1 MVEDGVVDCVSSDVL
16 EDPAYSVPV
25 ALPAP
30 SGVGWLRGAVA
41 RFSEGDDHLRR
52 RALVVDVIDRLGLVS
67 YDGTPTTSLLAAL
80 GLPADL
86 EADVALVAAAYQ
98 PHLPQSEE
106 ADLAADRLVAAC
118 GGRTEN
124 AAAVVCVLVQA
135 HPATLALIDERR
147 AGSSTPP
154 VPFTHRVLPNG
165 EEVLVDLHDAHF
177 GRGPHQCPG
186 ELLARS
192 LGSRI
197 RRLRYPTTRRRR
209 ASRPTTPRCAT
220 AAPRTDPGRCARHDP
235 GRLSPATT
243 KGSA

>member
-1 MVEDGVVDCVSSDVL
+1 MDRVSSDVL

-25 ALPAP
+25 APPAP

-41 RFSEGDDHLRR
+41 RFSEGDAHRRR
-52 RALVVDVIDRLGLVS
+52 RALVVSVIDRLGLVT
-67 YDGTPTTSLLAAL
+67 YEATPTRSLLAAL

-106 ADLAADRLVAAC
+106 ADMAADRLVAAC

-124 AAAVVCVLVQA
+124 SAAIVCVLVQA
-135 HPATLALIDERR
+135 HTATLALINERR

-154 VPFTHRVLPNG
+154 VPFTRRVRPTG
-165 EEVLVDLHDAHF
+165 EEVLVDLSDAHF

-186 ELLARS
+186 EQLARH
-192 LGSRI
+192 LADQA
-197 RRLRYPTTRRRR
+197 L
-209 ASRPTTPRCAT
+209 A
-220 AAPRTDPGRCARHDP
+220 
-235 GRLSPATT
+235 
-243 KGSA
+243 